1 MSNISLMVARPVALL
16 LGLGL
21 APACGVLDDKP
32 KSVGDFCL
40 EYAKRECGPTA
51 AICSRSAAECEP
63 IRRAACM
70 AFVAPLQDGAG
81 RVFRSDNAEGCLE
94 QLEETYKKSL
104 ITAAD
109 LASLRSKCDRV
120 VEGAGVANASCGA
133 HQDCR
138 SPLVC
143 DKGRCGPER
152 VVAAGAN
159 CANPGEVC
167 QPTEYCKTADG
178 LSVCAARGDKNA
190 ACSATLPCKPSFRC
204 GAAATCADK
213 AAANAPCTIDD
224 ECATGY
230 CNPYAPASVGNTCLP
245 GLSFSPFSPSCEAY
259 FGPSPTPD
267 GGA

>member
-1 MSNISLMVARPVALL
+1 MSNMSLMVVRRGALL

-21 APACGVLDDKP
+21 VPACGVLDDKP
-32 KSVGDFCL
+32 KSVGDFCV

-51 AICSRSAAECEP
+51 AICSRNAAECEP

-70 AFVAPLQDGAG
+70 SFVAPFQDGAG
-81 RVFRSDNAEGCLE
+81 RVFRSDNAEDCLE
-94 QLEETYKKSL
+94 RVEETYKKSL

-109 LASLRSKCDRV
+109 FSALRGTCSRV
-120 VEGAGVANASCGA
+120 VEGAGAANATCGA
-133 HQDCR
+133 DQDCR

-143 DKGRCGPER
+143 DKGRCGPQR

-167 QPTEYCKTADG
+167 QPTEYCKVADG

-190 ACSATLPCKPSFRC
+190 ACSLALPCKPSFRC
-204 GAAATCADK
+204 NATCVDR
-213 AAANAPCTIDD
+213 AAANAPCTVDD

-230 CNPYAPASVGNTCLP
+230 CNQYPPATVGKTCLP

-267 GGA
+267 GGGA